1 MTMEKRVLGKGLD
14 ALIGSFSDVQEQDIL
29 IIDIEDIEPMAT
41 QPRKRFDSE
50 GIKRLADSISKY
62 GILQPLIVKQ
72 ENEKYKIIA
81 GERRW
86 RAAKLSE
93 LKEVPVIVK
102 DNVDD
107 ITVFEISLIEN
118 LQRED
123 LNPIEEAESYK
134 KLIEA
139 FNYTHE
145 KLAELIGKNRTYVT
159 NSLRLLKLSRFVREK
174 LIEGVLTTG
183 HGKVLASLPEE
194 EQVYYAKVV
203 ISKELSVRELE
214 SVLSQ
219 KNGKKKRDKT
229 TIDFKNESSLI
240 SEKFKTK
247 VEIKMNS
254 KEKGKIILHFKNKEE
269 LDNLIKELTC

>member
-194 EQVYYAKVV
+194 EQVYYPKVV

>member
-29 IIDIEDIEPMAT
+29 VIDIEDIEPMST
-41 QPRKRFDSE
+41 QPRKRFDTE
-50 GIKRLADSISKY
+50 GIRRLADSISKY

-118 LQRED
+118 LQREN

-194 EQVYYAKVV
+194 EQVYYAKIV

-214 SVLSQ
+214 GVLSK
-219 KNGKKKRDKT
+219 KNGQKKKQKAV
-229 TIDFKNESSLI
+229 INFNKESSLI
-240 SEKFKTK
+240 SEKLKTK
-247 VEIKMNS
+247 VEIKINS

-269 LDNLIKELTC
+269 LENLIKELTC